1 MGQCF
6 WARPLS
12 PLSAARQPCYLHP
25 CAKQALDGTVGGTI
39 LGEGLFL
46 SIWHRSKAQVCMGE
60 GQGSQ
65 QKSNNG
71 LLGLVIAWHLRASRF
86 QLFQLVTRSQ
96 EMPSLSVITPN
107 NKYLFINYT
116 QPVPPSTRLSRAEIR
131 ATQPTN
137 HQNSCESKPRT
148 THQAMSPMQPS
159 SNSTRKNLQ
168 HARNDEDQGKVS
180 KCFRSVVSYKNRETV
195 PRL

>member
-1 MGQCF
+1 MHG
-6 WARPLS
+6 R
-12 PLSAARQPCYLHP
+12 
-25 CAKQALDGTVGGTI
+25 
-39 LGEGLFL
+39 
-46 SIWHRSKAQVCMGE
+46 E

-86 QLFQLVTRSQ
+86 QLFQPLTRSQ

-137 HQNSCESKPRT
+137 HRNSCESKPRT
-148 THQAMSPMQPS
+148 THQAMSPMQLS

-180 KCFRSVVSYKNRETV
+180 ECFRSIVSYKNRETV